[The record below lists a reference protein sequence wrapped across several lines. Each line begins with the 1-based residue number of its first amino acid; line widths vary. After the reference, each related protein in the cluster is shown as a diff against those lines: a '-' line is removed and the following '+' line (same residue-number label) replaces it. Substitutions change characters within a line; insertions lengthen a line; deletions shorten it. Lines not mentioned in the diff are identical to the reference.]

1 VAAIRDLMMRSGL
14 IEATT
19 RETHM
24 ESVRL
29 MRFGRAAVAANPDG
43 IALWGEGVEE
53 AVASGRLSPRT
64 VASPDAPAFGPYLER
79 YRAMIQAT
87 PACVWLVTPGGT
99 AADALTAG
107 RAWLRLN
114 LAATGLGLAVHP
126 MSQCLQEF
134 AQMRGPFAEAHAML
148 GSPAGLG
155 PGARVQM
162 LARLGHLAGRAPGPT
177 PRWPAATRIRAA

>member
-1 VAAIRDLMMRSGL
+1 VDRAIGTAAFDQLAAAVGPDVRCEGTEEPGRVAAIRDLMMRSGL

-43 IALWGEGVEE
+43 IALWGPGVEE

-64 VASPDAPAFGPYLER
+64 VASPDAPAFGPYIER

-87 PACVWLVTPGGT
+87 PPACLARHALAARPQMRSRPGG
-99 AADALTAG
+99 
-107 RAWLRLN
+107 
-114 LAATGLGLAVHP
+114 
-126 MSQCLQEF
+126 
-134 AQMRGPFAEAHAML
+134 RGY
-148 GSPAGLG
+148 G
-155 PGARVQM
+155 
-162 LARLGHLAGRAPGPT
+162 
-177 PRWPAATRIRAA
+177 